1 MDYFASRAAT
11 GFAIPEWLP
20 TPDNLQY
27 NEAVSQLDEVVYCII
42 AQRKA
47 QLAKAGAS
55 ESRKVS
61 SSMKAWS
68 FSSHPSTY

>member
-27 NEAVSQLDEVVYCII
+27 NEAVSQLDEVVYRII

-47 QLAKAGAS
+47 QLANAGAS

-61 SSMKAWS
+61 SNVRAWS
-68 FSSHPSTY
+68 FNSQT